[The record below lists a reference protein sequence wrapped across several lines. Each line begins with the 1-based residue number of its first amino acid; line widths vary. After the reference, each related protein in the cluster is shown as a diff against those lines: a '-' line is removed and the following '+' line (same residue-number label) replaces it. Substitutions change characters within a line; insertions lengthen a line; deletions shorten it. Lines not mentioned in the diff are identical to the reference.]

1 MLELQYFLSCL
12 YLGIFM
18 DPGFCSHNGMLLEFV
33 DDRRCFLEFF
43 IFQSDL
49 LRCLYAPAW
58 AQCYARLFLYVCV
71 VFVSSIYMFIYFSSN
86 QRI

>member
-49 LRCLYAPAW
+49 LRCLYAPA
-58 AQCYARLFLYVCV
+58 
-71 VFVSSIYMFIYFSSN
+71 
-86 QRI
+86 